1 MVTHRNPTPKHLVI
15 LSGKGGTGKTSLCA
29 ALVDLASQSHTPSVF
44 ADADVDA
51 SNLALVTNAVP
62 IETHPFSSSSAAM
75 IDQNQCIRCGK
86 CFDVCRFNAVLKP
99 SPTQENYRIDPLVC
113 EGCAACQYI
122 CPEAAIRMV
131 SQKDGEWYQSTT
143 PYGHQFHA
151 ELFPAAENSGK
162 LVTLVK
168 QNAKLFAEDHHLR
181 LILVDGPPGIGCP
194 VISAS
199 AGADLAL
206 IVTEPGLS
214 GVHDLERITQTLMYF
229 KIPAVVVINKADIDP
244 QSVKDIHAKAEAV
257 GYPVIG
263 EIPFDASIPQAM
275 NAAQPVTHFAPD
287 SPAAEAIRLL
297 WDSVNEL
304 LFPEALHDRS

>member
-1 MVTHRNPTPKHLVI
+1 MVAPLNPSPKQLVI

-29 ALVDLASQSHTPSVF
+29 ALIDLASRSRYPSVF

-51 SNLALVTNAVP
+51 SNLALVTQAKP
-62 IETHPFSSSSAAM
+62 IETHPFSSSTAAI
-75 IDQNQCIRCGK
+75 IDQDRCSRCGK
-86 CFDVCRFNAVLKP
+86 CFDICRFNAV
-99 SPTQENYRIDPLVC
+99 QEPDSIQGNYTIDPLMC

-122 CPEAAIRMV
+122 CPEEAIQMAA
-131 SQKDGEWYQSTT
+131 QEDGEWYHSKT
-143 PYGHQFHA
+143 PYGDQFHA

-168 QNAKLFAEDHHLR
+168 QNAKLFAEDHHLP
-181 LILVDGPPGIGCP
+181 LIIVDGPPGIGCP

-214 GVHDLERITQTLMYF
+214 GVHDLERITQTLTHF

-244 QSVKDIHAKAEAV
+244 QSAKMIHNKAEAF

-263 EIPFDASIPQAM
+263 EIPFDVTIPQAM
-275 NAAQPVTHFAPD
+275 TSAQPVTRFAAD
-287 SPAAEAIRLL
+287 SPAAEAIRTL
-297 WDSVNEL
+297 WKL
-304 LFPEALHDRS
+304 IEALLYPEELHA

>member
-1 MVTHRNPTPKHLVI
+1 MVTPEHPAPKQLVI

-29 ALVDLASQSHTPSVF
+29 ALVDLASQSLHQSVF

-51 SNLALVTNAVP
+51 SNLALVTDAVP
-62 IETHPFSSSSAAM
+62 IETHSFSSSSVAE
-75 IDQNQCIRCGK
+75 INQDRCIRCGK
-86 CFDVCRFNAVLKP
+86 CFDVCRFNAVREP
-99 SPTQENYRIDPLVC
+99 GPTQAEYGIDPLLC

-122 CPEAAIRMV
+122 CPEEAIQMV
-131 SQKDGEWYQSTT
+131 IQQDGEWYHSRT

-168 QNAKLFAEDHHLR
+168 QNAKLYAEDHHLP

-199 AGADLAL
+199 AGADLVL

-214 GVHDLERITQTLMYF
+214 GVHDLERITETLKYF
-229 KIPAVVVINKADIDP
+229 KIPAVVVINKADIYP
-244 QSVKDIHAKAEAV
+244 KSTQEIHARSTAF
-257 GYPVIG
+257 GYSVVG
-263 EIPFDASIPQAM
+263 EIPFDATVPQAM
-275 NAAQPVTHFAPD
+275 TSAQPITLYASE
-287 SPAAEAIRLL
+287 SPAARAIRQI
-297 WDSVNEL
+297 WETIEGL
-304 LFPEALHDRS
+304 LFSEEANA